1 MKLNKKRRNVVSFR
15 RVRKHRMFKK
25 PTRPLFTRSDADLS
39 PILRHWR
46 NQGYQAGR
54 SAALSRV
61 RAPKLRDFKREMN
74 DAWVSWSQLQPE
86 LTELGCYVQAS
97 QGYVYG
103 YSRARK
109 KRVRNGMLLPT
120 ARTVGAVVSTCNG
133 EASIEKLLE
142 QVKRLSFHELIVIV
156 HGSDDLTLE
165 KARKHSP
172 ALILHDPVCIG
183 RDAVREIS
191 AEMSQSDILL
201 IIDGT
206 SLVTAEMLIS
216 ILQHLER
223 GADLAVIVPIVTG
236 EVGVISR

>member
-1 MKLNKKRRNVVSFR
+1 MKLNKKRRNVVAFNRIRKR
-15 RVRKHRMFKK
+15 RIFKK
-25 PTRPLFTRSDADLS
+25 PTRPLFTKNEGDLP

-54 SAALSRV
+54 SATRERTS
-61 RAPKLRDFKREMN
+61 KLRDFKREMN
-74 DAWVSWSQLQPE
+74 DAWVSWSQSQPE

-109 KRVRNGMLLPT
+109 KPLPNWMLLPT
-120 ARTVGAVVSTCNG
+120 ARKVGAVVSVSNG

-142 QVKRLSFHELIVIV
+142 QVKRLAFHELIVIV

-172 ALILHDPVCIG
+172 ALILYDPACIG

-191 AEMSQSDILL
+191 AKMSQSDILL

-206 SLVTAEMLIS
+206 SLVTAETLIS

-223 GADLAVIVPIVTG
+223 GADLSVIEPIVTG
-236 EVGVISR
+236 EIGVIAK